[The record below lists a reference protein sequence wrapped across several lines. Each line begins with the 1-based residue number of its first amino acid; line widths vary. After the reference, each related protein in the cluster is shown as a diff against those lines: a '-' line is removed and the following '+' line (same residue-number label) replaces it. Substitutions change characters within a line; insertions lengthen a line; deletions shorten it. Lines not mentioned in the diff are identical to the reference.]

1 MNSFNDN
8 IPKIIFIVPYRNRAP
23 HLVHFK
29 VYMKY
34 ILSDFPETDYEI
46 YFVHQKDSLPFNRGA
61 MKNIGFLA
69 MKNKYPNHYKNITF
83 VFNDIDN
90 MPCEKNLLKYETSK
104 GIIKHFFGFNWTL
117 GGIVSINGEDFEK
130 LNGYPCYWA
139 WGQED
144 NDIYTR
150 AQQHKI
156 KIDRSQFYKFGDT
169 RIINIKNDANRTLS
183 KEQIFRAGFKN
194 TEGITDIKNLNYN
207 FDRDMINVTHFTT
220 RVNPL
225 KDNYYD
231 FDPTKEPR
239 PIVDPKYMPKD
250 AVNSLNELT
259 KWGLPRHDKI
269 ASQLNRSRGIGMRL
283 F

>member
-1 MNSFNDN
+1 MNNLSDI
-8 IPKIIFIVPYRNRAP
+8 IPKLIFIIPYRNRAP

-29 VYMKY
+29 VYMDY
-34 ILSDFPETDYEI
+34 ILSDFSKTDYKI
-46 YFVHQKDSLPFNRGA
+46 YFIHQKDNLPFNRGA

-69 MKNKYPNHYKNITF
+69 MKNKYPDHYKNITF

-90 MPCEKNLLKYETSK
+90 MPCEKNLLNYETNS
-104 GIIKHFFGFNWTL
+104 GTIKHFFGFNWTL
-117 GGIVSINGEDFEK
+117 GGIVSINGGDFEK

-144 NDIYTR
+144 NDIHTR
-150 AQQHKI
+150 ALQSKI
-156 KIDRSQFYKFGDT
+156 RIDRSQFYKFGDT

-183 KEQIFRAGFKN
+183 KEQIFRAGQKN
-194 TEGITDIKNLNYN
+194 TEGITDIKNLHYN
-207 FDRDMINVTHFTT
+207 FNKDMINVTHFTS

-225 KDNYYD
+225 KDNYYQ

-239 PIVDPKYMPKD
+239 PIVDPKYTPKD

-259 KWGLPRHDKI
+259 KWGLPRQDKI
-269 ASQLNRSRGIGMRL
+269 HSQLNRSRGIGMKL